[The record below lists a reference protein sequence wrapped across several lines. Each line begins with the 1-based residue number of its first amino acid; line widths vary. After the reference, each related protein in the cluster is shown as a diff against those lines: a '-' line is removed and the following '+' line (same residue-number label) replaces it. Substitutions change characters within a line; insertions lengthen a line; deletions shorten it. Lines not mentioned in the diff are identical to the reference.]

1 MDDYR
6 ARFKSWKCP
15 IRGELTIDGHFAALD
30 AEAALEIA
38 LLGKLSGMTGVP
50 RDMTYEDFEASV
62 QRLRAQVREAQN
74 AELARQK
81 TDPFYAPARHI
92 LSKTLWTHGRA

>member
-15 IRGELTIDGHFAALD
+15 IRGELSIEAHPQSIEAIRAGIVTLKRQVDNAIQ
-30 AEAALEIA
+30 AEI
-38 LLGKLSGMTGVP
+38 
-50 RDMTYEDFEASV
+50 
-62 QRLRAQVREAQN
+62 
-74 AELARQK
+74 ARQK

-92 LSKTLWTHGRA
+92 LSKTLWAHGRA